1 MVVENPFLW
10 KTKTDVITDIM
21 TAGCASLCPTT
32 VSCAHTIK
40 SSHETPHCGYC
51 SQCVDRRLSAL
62 AAGLPPEH
70 DPVEGYR
77 TDIWRHTL
85 DPATDRTLAESYIR
99 LCSELE
105 KIDNVTDFA
114 VRFPEASRA
123 YRYLNE
129 SCDEAAEQIFKLY
142 KRHATQVN
150 GALDRVSADLAPEL
164 RRGTIPPYSLGGILF
179 LGNVSYERDRA
190 PALVSVPTNSTTTH
204 DGAPGRK
211 RRRAKSPN
219 ATEQPIRPVAAANMA
234 KLVAVMKAHIKAA
247 KDHADETGAR
257 GEAKLLPRPTQ
268 EHLAKLAEVHPSTV
282 SRCLGHKDG
291 GVLRL
296 LWRTANDLREI
307 MRHKF

>member
-1 MVVENPFLW
+1 M
-10 KTKTDVITDIM
+10 TKFRACCV
-21 TAGCASLCPTT
+21 PTHW
-32 VSCAHTIK
+32 SDA
-40 SSHETPHCGYC
+40 P
-51 SQCVDRRLSAL
+51 
-62 AAGLPPEH
+62 
-70 DPVEGYR
+70 YR

-85 DPATDRTLAESYIR
+85 DPATDRRLAESYIR
-99 LCSELE
+99 LCTELE

-123 YRYLNE
+123 YRNLNE
-129 SCDEAAEQIFKLY
+129 PCDEAAERIFKLY
-142 KRHATQVN
+142 KRHASQIN
-150 GALDRVSADLAPEL
+150 CALDRMSAELAPEL

-179 LGNVSYERDRA
+179 MGNVSYERDRA
-190 PALVSVPTNSTTTH
+190 PALASASASARSTTTH

-219 ATEQPIRPVAAANMA
+219 ATETPIRPVAAANMA
-234 KLVAVMKAHIKAA
+234 KVVAAVKAHIKTA

-268 EHLAKLAEVHPSTV
+268 EQLAKLAEVHPSTV
-282 SRCLGHKDG
+282 SRCLRHKDG

-296 LWRTANDLREI
+296 LWRTANDLQEI